1 MNVTKIEYDETDLK
15 LFKMDEE
22 GRKYLEYNDKVGG
35 EPIGLTV
42 PFGYPEGVEKMGG
55 VIAVYDEC
63 IKQGIT
69 WEELLDYK
77 QPPDDA
83 VI

>member
-1 MNVTKIEYDETDLK
+1 MPKIEYDSVDLK
-15 LFKMDEE
+15 YFKETEE

-35 EPIGLTV
+35 EPIGLIV
-42 PFGYPEGVEKMGG
+42 PFGYPDGVEEMGG

-69 WEELLDYK
+69 WEDLLDFH
-77 QPPDDA
+77 PPEDA
-83 VI
+83 EI

>member
-1 MNVTKIEYDETDLK
+1 MNVAKIEYDEVDIK

-22 GRKYLEYNDKVGG
+22 GRKYIEYNDKVGG
-35 EPIGLTV
+35 EPIGLIV

-69 WEELLDYK
+69 WEELLNYK
-77 QPPDDA
+77 QPPDD
-83 VI
+83 VII